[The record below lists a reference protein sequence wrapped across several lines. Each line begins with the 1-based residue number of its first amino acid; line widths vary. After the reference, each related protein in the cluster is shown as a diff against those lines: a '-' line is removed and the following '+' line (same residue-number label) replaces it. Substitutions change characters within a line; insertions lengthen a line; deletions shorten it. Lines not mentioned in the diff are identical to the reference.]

1 MIDPITALSVAA
13 SAVSNAKSL
22 LAAGRDATGALSKFA
37 GAVSDV
43 NYAAEK
49 AKNPSIWKSM
59 TGSAEAEA
67 IEIFAAQKKMQAMKK
82 EVEQIIGFTYGQKG
96 LDEYK
101 ATLRQVR
108 AQRKKNE
115 YRKAEIK
122 EAITVWTLGTLIV
135 LAGVAGL
142 GFLLYVIGKNEG
154 KW

>member
-13 SAVSNAKSL
+13 SAVSNAKQL
-22 LAAGRDATGALSKFA
+22 LAAGRDATSALSKFA

-67 IEIFAAQKKMQAMKK
+67 IEIFAAQKKVQAMKK
-82 EVEQIIGFTYGQKG
+82 DVETLISFTYGPKG
-96 LDEYK
+96 LEEYK
-101 ATLRQVR
+101 NTLRRVR
-108 AQRKKNE
+108 EQRKKNE

-122 EAITVWTLGTLIV
+122 DAIILWTVGSLVMLSSI
-135 LAGVAGL
+135 AGL
-142 GFLLYVIGKNEG
+142 GLVLYAIGRNEG

>member
-13 SAVSNAKSL
+13 SAVGNAKTL

-37 GAVSDV
+37 GAIADV

-49 AKNPSIWKSM
+49 AKNPSIWKTL

-67 IEIFAAQKKMQAMKK
+67 IEILAAKKKALALKK
-82 EVEQIIGFTYGQKG
+82 DLETIIRVYHGQKG

-101 ATLRQVR
+101 DTLRKVR
-108 AQRKKNE
+108 AQRKQNE
-115 YRKAEIK
+115 HRRAEIK
-122 EAITVWTLGTLIV
+122 EALITWTVGTLAA
-135 LAGVAGL
+135 LAGLAGL
-142 GFLLYVIGKNEG
+142 GLVFWWIGKSQG

>member
-1 MIDPITALSVAA
+1 MIDPLTALSVAA

-82 EVEQIIGFTYGQKG
+82 EIEQIIGFTYGQKG
-96 LDEYK
+96 LEEYK
-101 ATLRQVR
+101 DTLRRVR

-122 EAITVWTLGTLIV
+122 EAIIVWTLGTLIV

-142 GFLLYVIGKNEG
+142 GFLLYVIGRNEG

>member
-13 SAVSNAKSL
+13 SAVSNAKQL
-22 LAAGRDATGALSKFA
+22 MAAGRDATSALSKFA

-67 IEIFAAQKKMQAMKK
+67 IKIFAAQKKVQAMRK
-82 EVEQIIGFTYGQKG
+82 EIEQIIGFTYGQKG

-101 ATLRQVR
+101 DTLRRVR
-108 AQRKKNE
+108 AQRKKSA

-122 EAITVWTLGTLIV
+122 EAVIVWTLGTLIV
-135 LAGVAGL
+135 LAGVTGL
-142 GFLLYVIGKNEG
+142 VLLLYVIGRNEG

>member
-82 EVEQIIGFTYGQKG
+82 EIEQIIGFTYGQKG
-96 LDEYK
+96 LEEYK
-101 ATLRQVR
+101 DTLRRVR

-122 EAITVWTLGTLIV
+122 EAIIVWTLGTLIV

-142 GFLLYVIGKNEG
+142 GFLLYAIGRNEG

>member
-82 EVEQIIGFTYGQKG
+82 EIEQIIGFTYGQKG
-96 LDEYK
+96 LEEYK
-101 ATLRQVR
+101 DTLRRVR
-108 AQRKKNE
+108 AQRKKTE

-122 EAITVWTLGTLIV
+122 EAIIVWTLGTLIV

-142 GFLLYVIGKNEG
+142 GFLLYAIGRNEG

>member
-1 MIDPITALSVAA
+1 MIDPLTALSVAA

-82 EVEQIIGFTYGQKG
+82 EIEQIIGFTYGQKG
-96 LDEYK
+96 LEEYK
-101 ATLRQVR
+101 DTLRRVR

-122 EAITVWTLGTLIV
+122 EAIIVWTLGTLIV

-142 GFLLYVIGKNEG
+142 GFLLYAIGRNEG